1 MRPFAQRELICVFGC
16 GGDRDRTKRPL
27 MGGIAARLA
36 DRVYVTSDNPR
47 TEDPQTILA
56 DVVAGVKAD
65 IGDKPLIVE
74 GDRHKCIE
82 SAIKDAQTGDTILIA
97 GKGHEDY
104 QIIGREK
111 IHFDDREEAQAALR
125 LRTLGKNT

>member
-1 MRPFAQRELICVFGC
+1 M
-16 GGDRDRTKRPL
+16 
-27 MGGIAARLA
+27 
-36 DRVYVTSDNPR
+36 
-47 TEDPQTILA
+47 
-56 DVVAGVKAD
+56 AGVKAD
-65 IGDKPLIVE
+65 MGDKPLIVE
-74 GDRHKCIE
+74 GDRNKCSE